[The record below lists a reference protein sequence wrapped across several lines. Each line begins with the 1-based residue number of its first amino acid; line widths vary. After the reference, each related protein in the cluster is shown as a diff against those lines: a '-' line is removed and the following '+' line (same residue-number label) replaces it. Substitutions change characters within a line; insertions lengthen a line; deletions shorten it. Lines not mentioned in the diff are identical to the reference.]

1 MSSLIIGLWILG
13 FIFAIALVWK
23 LIRTWQQMKRAN
35 NTREQTLASVFVFIA
50 CAVFVVYAF
59 RPL

>member
-1 MSSLIIGLWILG
+1 MNSLIIALWILG

-23 LIRTWQQMKRAN
+23 LIRTWLQMKRAN
-35 NTREQTLASVFVFIA
+35 TTREQILASGFVFIA
-50 CAVFVVYAF
+50 FAVLVLYAF

>member
-1 MSSLIIGLWILG
+1 MNSLIIALWILG

-23 LIRTWQQMKRAN
+23 LIRTWLQMKRAN
-35 NTREQTLASVFVFIA
+35 ITREQILASGLVFIA
-50 CAVFVVYAF
+50 FAVLVLYAF

>member
-1 MSSLIIGLWILG
+1 MNSLIIALWILG

-35 NTREQTLASVFVFIA
+35 ITREQILASGFVLIA
-50 CAVFVVYAF
+50 FAVLVLYAF